1 MLISCKNPKLL
12 YSLPVKTLLVGNFG
26 ARNVGDEMIL
36 ASALER
42 YPDAVVATADAE
54 FSKRFQEKQFQTVL
68 PFPTGLRSWIRF
80 LSHPEGTVRELRG
93 RIDTIVFP
101 GGGLLAIKD
110 KAWWIWGSTI
120 VGLHKIFPSARIILE
135 AQGIDTPKNDWQKFW
150 LNRVIDSVYSISV
163 RDKES
168 AEVIYSFGSSA
179 EVVGDAAENFLNA
192 IFSGK
197 TKFQTTKLKL
207 QSSKKD
213 KVLMNARAKFDG
225 EWPKADIFLAME
237 PGDAKWCPE
246 NFSGKIVFPDTVQ
259 DSIALFYSART
270 VIGQRL
276 HFLIMAKACGCPE
289 VKTLGE
295 PYAEKVKNWLKRQEK

>member
-1 MLISCKNPKLL
+1 M
-12 YSLPVKTLLVGNFG
+12 KTLLVGNFG

-42 YPDAVVATADAE
+42 YPDAIVATADAE
-54 FSKRFQEKQFQTVL
+54 FSIRFQEKKFQTVL

-80 LSHPEGTVRELRG
+80 LSHPEGTMRELKG
-93 RIDTIVFP
+93 TVDTIVFP

-120 VGLHKIFPSARIILE
+120 VGLHKLFPSARIILE

-150 LNRVIDSVYSISV
+150 LNRVIDSVHSISV

-168 AEVIYSFGSSA
+168 AEVIFSFGSSA
-179 EVVGDAAENFLNA
+179 EVVGDAAENFLEQGFEGKVS
-192 IFSGK
+192 IFS
-197 TKFQTTKLKL
+197 L
-207 QSSKKD
+207 QSSKKEL
-213 KVLMNARAKFDG
+213 VLVNARAKFHG

-246 NFSGKIVFPDTVQ
+246 NFSGKILFPDTVLEA
-259 DSIALFYSART
+259 IALFNSAKV

-295 PYAEKVKNWLKRQEK
+295 PYAEKVKNWLKRKG